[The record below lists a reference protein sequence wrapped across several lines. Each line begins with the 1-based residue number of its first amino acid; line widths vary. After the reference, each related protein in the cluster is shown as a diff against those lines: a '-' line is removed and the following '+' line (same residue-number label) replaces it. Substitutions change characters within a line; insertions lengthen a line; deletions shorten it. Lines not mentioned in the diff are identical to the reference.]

1 VRDDGLT
8 TPGAKLDEIIPQLMH
23 EAGVPGLTVAII
35 RDAAVVWSGAFGVS
49 SAADSVP
56 VSDDTIFEA
65 ASLSKPVFAY
75 GVLKLY
81 ERGILE
87 LDRPLVDYLPA
98 PYSDFAPLR
107 TSMHNPADARLQ
119 RVTARHILSHS
130 AGFGNWGAGTIGRL
144 HFEPGERFAYAGE
157 GYMFLQRVVEHLT
170 GEPLAPYLGAA
181 VLAPLE
187 MNDSSFTWQEW
198 YADRVAQGHGERS
211 KSVGRN
217 WSEAF
222 SAYSLFTTALDYAR
236 FVVESMRTV
245 RGGCEL
251 LAPPTLRE
259 MVTPVVRVSDALSWG
274 LGWGIDRTPVGD
286 YFWQWGDLG
295 DFHNFALGSRERRD
309 GLTVFSNSERGL
321 SIFGTLIR
329 AALGAELPTLA
340 DPTGPIYT

>member
-1 VRDDGLT
+1 MV
-8 TPGAKLDEIIPQLMH
+8 GATLDEIIPQLMR
-23 EAGVPGLTVAII
+23 EAGVPGLTMAVI
-35 RDAAVVWSGAFGVS
+35 RDAAVVWSGAFGGTR
-49 SAADSVP
+49 AAGGLP

-98 PYSDFAPLR
+98 PYSDFEPLR
-107 TSMHNPADARLQ
+107 TSMHDPADARLQ

-130 AGFGNWGAGTIGRL
+130 AGFGNWEADTIGRL

-170 GEPLAPYLGAA
+170 GEPLALYLARD
-181 VLAPLE
+181 VLTPLG
-187 MNDSSFTWQEW
+187 MRDSSFIWQER
-198 YADRVAQGHGERS
+198 YEDRVAHGHGGRS
-211 KSVGRN
+211 KSAGST

-222 SAYSLFTTALDYAR
+222 AAYSLYTTALDYAR
-236 FVVESMRTV
+236 FVLETMRTV
-245 RGGCEL
+245 ERGSEL
-251 LAPPTLRE
+251 LEAQSLRE
-259 MVTPVVRVSDALSWG
+259 IVSPAIRASDALSWG
-274 LGWGIDRTPVGD
+274 LGWGIDTTPVGD

-309 GLTVFSNSERGL
+309 GLTVFTNSERGL

-329 AALGAELPTLA
+329 AVLGVELPTLA